1 MRRLSAVEY
10 VARYRSTLL
19 IQLLRMARVPT
30 ERVDAQE
37 RRLRTDV
44 GLRAFG
50 AMLLSV
56 EEIDKEFAQ
65 LEPEQ
70 RTPEIVRGFMLKAL
84 GALIMAVNAVYFRH
98 GVPAAPAPLGLLF
111 AELSG
116 VAKGQNSPFLM
127 SRRLAEQRP
136 PDRFSRSARNSIR
149 NNAAVVIQLLV
160 ETGMESSQVAASERV
175 AKILS
180 ENGFCAPGGR
190 KTGEVINPGTVK
202 KWHNR
207 AKAGSAG
214 FHMYETRLLLFS
226 GWPNEQLV
234 EHIEDVILPNLGRL
248 CRKLALADA

>member
-127 SRRLAEQRP
+127 SRRLAEQ
-136 PDRFSRSARNSIR
+136 DRFSRSARNSIR
-149 NNAAVVIQLLV
+149 NNAAVVVQLLI
-160 ETGMESSQVAASERV
+160 ETGMEPSQVAASKRV
-175 AKILS
+175 ATILS

-190 KTGEVINPGTVK
+190 KKGEAVNFGTVK
-202 KWHNR
+202 KWHDR
-207 AKAGSAG
+207 AKAGNAS
-214 FHMYETRLLLFS
+214 FDMYESRLLLFS
-226 GWPNEQLV
+226 GGPIEQLV
-234 EHIEDVILPNLGRL
+234 EHMEEVILPNLGRL
-248 CRKLALADA
+248 FRKLALADA